1 MSRGELGHYEPMDDE
16 SPAPPAPAATPTQAS
31 TPLRRGLRWFL
42 AEFLVVV
49 AGILVAMSLNAWY
62 QDRVDAR
69 SERQYLKLLGRD
81 LAAMAQDLDA
91 GVAFEERQRQD
102 ALLLY
107 RALSAPSLPA
117 DTRPLSAAVEHLS
130 ERRTPQQKSSTYDDL
145 VNTGHF
151 QLIRN
156 AALRDRIAE
165 FYQRTGRQFEVI
177 NRNNAFFVDQNFASR
192 LVLSGL
198 VQARPGSNDPT
209 LAAADATGVPELAG
223 GYLDRHEDM
232 LWKLPASSPEWPMVR
247 SNVVSRL
254 NISQLNAFMNR
265 ERAAAARDLKA
276 AIDAELS
283 L

>member
-1 MSRGELGHYEPMDDE
+1 MNEAT
-16 SPAPPAPAATPTQAS
+16 PASSTPAAPAVRDETAPATFS
-31 TPLRRGLRWFL
+31 FRRGPRWFL

-62 QDRVDAR
+62 QGRIDAR

-81 LAAMAQDLDA
+81 LAAMAQDLDDA
-91 GVAFEERQRQD
+91 AAFEDRQRQD

-107 RALSAPSLPA
+107 RALSAPRLPA

-156 AALRDRIAE
+156 AVLRDRIAE

-177 NRNNAFFVDQNFASR
+177 NKNNAFFIDANFATR
-192 LVLSGL
+192 LILSGL
-198 VQARPGSNDPT
+198 VQARPGSNEAMLDSS
-209 LAAADATGVPELAG
+209 DAQGAGDLAG
-223 GYLDRHEDM
+223 GYADQPEDV
-232 LWKLPASSPEWPMVR
+232 LWKLPANAPEWPMVR

-254 NISQLNAFMNR
+254 QVSQLNAYMSR
-265 ERAAAARDLKA
+265 ERAAAARELIA
-276 AIDAELS
+276 ELDAELS
-283 L
+283 R